1 MLHRLLMRS
10 LRALFAFHINGE
22 LASRLL
28 KCESS
33 GVGEVSSVK
42 QLTKLIKRLVTNM
55 E

>member
-1 MLHRLLMRS
+1 MLHRLRTHS

-28 KCESS
+28 KFESS
-33 GVGEVSSVK
+33 GVGEVSSVN

>member
-1 MLHRLLMRS
+1 MRHRLLTRS

-28 KCESS
+28 KFESP